1 MQFGSEYLSRR
12 KSRYNFTFPEGVP
25 SGIQVNS
32 EQSIQDKNGGILP
45 VYSEFFYSNLKEKP
59 LMDLENQG
67 LQYYLFRGSSPFG
80 GLSNGSQSYL
90 YIKYLLKSF
99 IERHQISIIMEAEHN
114 YKDPIFSSKMN
125 YPIGY
130 QWKYYKKGY
139 RSQLKYHV
147 PLLYPDYSLP
157 LDISY
162 IKRVS
167 VFSFLE
173 AANIDTQNKLAF
185 GGGITVDVGGFFDF
199 KLPIPLTLVFF
210 QNIDSSN
217 NGIKLRF
224 N

>member
-1 MQFGSEYLSRR
+1 
-12 KSRYNFTFPEGVP
+12 
-25 SGIQVNS
+25 
-32 EQSIQDKNGGILP
+32 
-45 VYSEFFYSNLKEKP
+45 
-59 LMDLENQG
+59 
-67 LQYYLFRGSSPFG
+67 
-80 GLSNGSQSYL
+80 
-90 YIKYLLKSF
+90 
-99 IERHQISIIMEAEHN
+99 MEAEHN

-173 AANIDTQNKLAF
+173 AANIDTQNKRKQSLA
-185 GGGITVDVGGFFDF
+185 D
-199 KLPIPLTLVFF
+199 
-210 QNIDSSN
+210 
-217 NGIKLRF
+217 
-224 N
+224 

>member
-1 MQFGSEYLSRR
+1 
-12 KSRYNFTFPEGVP
+12 
-25 SGIQVNS
+25 
-32 EQSIQDKNGGILP
+32 
-45 VYSEFFYSNLKEKP
+45 
-59 LMDLENQG
+59 
-67 LQYYLFRGSSPFG
+67 
-80 GLSNGSQSYL
+80 
-90 YIKYLLKSF
+90 
-99 IERHQISIIMEAEHN
+99 MEAEHN

-139 RSQLKYHV
+139 RSQLKYHL

-173 AANIDTQNKLAF
+173 AANIDNQNKLAI

-199 KLPIPLTLVFF
+199 KLPIPLTLIFF